1 MRCISLAAESDDML
15 YSVDNQLHRAILQC
29 NTFAQQYQH
38 LGPFLFNIQCAFV
51 VCAWV
56 LTCRNIHKQNF
67 SFCLLHVC
75 VRFV

>member
-38 LGPFLFNIQCAFV
+38 LGPFLFNNLYS
-51 VCAWV
+51 V
-56 LTCRNIHKQNF
+56 L
-67 SFCLLHVC
+67 LLYVPGYLHVGTY
-75 VRFV
+75 VNRTFNFMLRVHFV